1 MPRLSPERVEDRDS
15 RNLRLNHIS
24 VAAFSPTID
33 LAPNPAHDSSVP
45 VTGPALRKA
54 SNENSCPA
62 CLRSPW
68 KESNECAASSHRSV
82 RHVEPTLPAS
92 SVPRPSPLVTVNT
105 AAVGHGI
112 DSKAICSS
120 ARFIRR
126 TCEEER
132 HVYAGRVAR
141 YEARSAHAEI
151 DAGLYSE
158 SARI

>member
-24 VAAFSPTID
+24 VEECLTTID

-62 CLRSPW
+62 CIRSPW
-68 KESNECAASSHRSV
+68 KESNERAASSHRSV

-92 SVPRPSPLVTVNT
+92 SVPRPSPLVTVKIQQPLGT
-105 AAVGHGI
+105 ESTRKLSVRVRGLSGEH
-112 DSKAICSS
+112 
-120 ARFIRR
+120 ARKNCMY
-126 TCEEER
+126 TL
-132 HVYAGRVAR
+132 G
-141 YEARSAHAEI
+141 
-151 DAGLYSE
+151 G
-158 SARI
+158 